1 MLMCEEGKG
10 RDARALGRKGGIFL
24 GRRSRYRQGR
34 ASLSRDRTH
43 GRAHR
48 SIAPASHHGSTRP
61 RAGRAAD
68 APSGRAEPRFWR
80 PRRAQRS
87 CVLPQHTRHLD
98 WVVTSQRRA
107 SGSGLRDG
115 GKGRRAHWG
124 EGRVVRLVT
133 YGQQKTISSSSHTH
147 EQRLSSRA
155 NARGRAGEASA
166 LEVGVGVG
174 AGRFRERRAEAEARA
189 QAQPGAWA
197 HPRRLESRDGATTRR
212 PRRLTF
218 RSSSKGNSNTDN
230 NTYLRLCPRRDPSR
244 LTSFRRLVLQ
254 AIRRE
259 ETKLTRA
266 CDRSCG
272 AVRALRRERRPP

>member
-48 SIAPASHHGSTRP
+48 SIAPASHQPAAMEAPRP
-61 RAGRAAD
+61 GTGNAAA

-197 HPRRLESRDGATTRR
+197 HPRRLESRDDATSATTH
-212 PRRLTF
+212 L
-218 RSSSKGNSNTDN
+218 S
-230 NTYLRLCPRRDPSR
+230 
-244 LTSFRRLVLQ
+244 Q
-254 AIRRE
+254 Q
-259 ETKLTRA
+259 
-266 CDRSCG
+266 
-272 AVRALRRERRPP
+272 

>member
-1 MLMCEEGKG
+1 MCPWERGAGDGCAWGEGEGEREGEGEGEGDAHAPIGLSHFPCACAGHPQARRKMMLMCEEGKG

-24 GRRSRYRQGR
+24 GRRSRYRKGR

-48 SIAPASHHGSTRP
+48 SIAPASHQPAAMEAPRP
-61 RAGRAAD
+61 GTGNAAA

-147 EQRLSSRA
+147 EQRLSGRA
-155 NARGRAGEASA
+155 NARGNSGRGVSTRGRSGGRLGSVSRAKGGSRSPSASA
-166 LEVGVGVG
+166 TRSVG
-174 AGRFRERRAEAEARA
+174 A
-189 QAQPGAWA
+189 P
-197 HPRRLESRDGATTRR
+197 TT
-212 PRRLTF
+212 T
-218 RSSSKGNSNTDN
+218 
-230 NTYLRLCPRRDPSR
+230 
-244 LTSFRRLVLQ
+244 
-254 AIRRE
+254 
-259 ETKLTRA
+259 
-266 CDRSCG
+266 
-272 AVRALRRERRPP
+272 